1 MLSLARATRRSL
13 PVFTRTFCAA
23 GQAFLPEPEVTER
36 VMDAVKNFE
45 KVDAAAVSP
54 TSHFVE
60 DLGLDSLDA
69 VEVVMAFEE
78 EFVVEIP
85 DDQAEKILSV
95 SDAVKFICAH
105 PMAK

>member
-1 MLSLARATRRSL
+1 MRS
-13 PVFTRTFCAA
+13 FCAA

-36 VMDAVKNFE
+36 VIDAVKNFE
-45 KVDAAAVSP
+45 KVDATAVTA
-54 TSHFVE
+54 TSHFVD

-85 DDQAEKILSV
+85 DAEAEKILSV
-95 SDAVKFICAH
+95 GDAVKFICAH